1 MEKILNNQEPLGNV
15 YDFWYGKGGAVTK
28 LAKTNKGYEVI
39 QGRDIARFTEHQLE
53 KTYLAKGDVSKH
65 EVELAQRTKIII
77 QDIVAHVT
85 KPYPHII
92 IMASIDDEGR
102 ISLNTVT
109 CCSEKDDSQ
118 YKLSYLLALLNSC
131 LNSWYIYNFIYNCA
145 VRTMHFMPGYV
156 ERTPIRRINFTTP
169 PDERTRLLEKAR
181 TLYASCIAKD
191 DPACVMGFVEHH
203 LTQQPEQADVVHDLL
218 AFLAEE
224 MIRLNKEK
232 RAITRAFLDWLTT
245 TLRILPDKDNRIG
258 IDALTGKSKLL
269 DYPGDYQK
277 HEPALPFADL
287 LDILQKNRPRLGVRP
302 TDAALV
308 DRIKL
313 RYEESLG
320 QVLPLKEQL
329 GRTDRLIDQV
339 VYRLYG
345 LTEEEI
351 KVVEGKA

>member
-1 MEKILNNQEPLGNV
+1 MI
-15 YDFWYGKGGAVTK
+15 T
-28 LAKTNKGYEVI
+28 
-39 QGRDIARFTEHQLE
+39 
-53 KTYLAKGDVSKH
+53 S
-65 EVELAQRTKIII
+65 
-77 QDIVAHVT
+77 
-85 KPYPHII
+85 
-92 IMASIDDEGR
+92 
-102 ISLNTVT
+102 
-109 CCSEKDDSQ
+109 
-118 YKLSYLLALLNSC
+118 
-131 LNSWYIYNFIYNCA
+131 
-145 VRTMHFMPGYV
+145 
-156 ERTPIRRINFTTP
+156 
-169 PDERTRLLEKAR
+169 PDERTRLLEQAR
-181 TLYASCIAKD
+181 TLYATCIAQD

-245 TLRILPDKDNRIG
+245 TLRVLPDKDNRIG

-287 LDILQKNRPRLGVRP
+287 LNILQKNRTRLGVRP
-302 TDAALV
+302 TDPALV
-308 DRIKL
+308 DKIKQ

-320 QVLPLKEQL
+320 QVLPLKDQL
-329 GRTDRLIDQV
+329 AKTDRLIDQV

-351 KVVEGKA
+351 GVVEGKG